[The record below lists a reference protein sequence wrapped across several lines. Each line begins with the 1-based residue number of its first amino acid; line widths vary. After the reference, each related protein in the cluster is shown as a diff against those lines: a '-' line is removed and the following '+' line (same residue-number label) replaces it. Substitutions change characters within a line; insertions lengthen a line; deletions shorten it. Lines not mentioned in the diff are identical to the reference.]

1 MGGEAAVSDIPPQSR
16 FDRLAAWLRSLPG
29 RGQRAW
35 RYGSAYY
42 HGGTAQRII
51 TYIIFLTLLAIF
63 LAFFAG
69 GAIGWLVE
77 LIDKLSDAPI
87 LPPPL
92 EPPTPTPGPTPIPV
106 PLPYR
111 LPAPVVET
119 VSKFT
124 ETDVLRH
131 YLAVGISI
139 WVSVRI
145 AALYFGDLHR
155 IHRFR
160 AAKRLF
166 RYMLFA
172 WPFGR
177 LDLAQGE
184 MQTPQPN
191 AQRLLGLL
199 RVGVPVSLHIAA
211 DTCAVVEGIFAE
223 PYVTGLTRGPRGNLL
238 RGFSR
243 LRRIVDLRDHTVTM
257 DVDGHTR
264 DGLALTGRGIGLT
277 FSVFRNNRPAVEGST
292 YPYDDQA
299 ILNLVYRTWLG
310 DDFLPAMT
318 AHLDS
323 ELRHFI
329 TACPLQDFV
338 NYSTRAAPEIVS
350 RYQRSNPLYE
360 FVTRFNAQA
369 QQSGIEVRWDGSGE
383 WIVPAQVDYEKQ
395 LVAWRQNMEN
405 ALLPAGEQPAGPEAR
420 FATLLR
426 LIRAVPLQVVQK
438 ANQDNLA
445 EDEKMRALAQAYRD
459 TLQEAVQVYQAR
471 GQAVPEQLTDVIDYL
486 TQLISR

>member
-1 MGGEAAVSDIPPQSR
+1 MSDIPPQSR
-16 FDRLAAWLRSLPG
+16 FDRLVAWLRSLPG

-77 LIDKLSDAPI
+77 IIDKISDTPT
-87 LPPPL
+87 PPPVL

-106 PLPYR
+106 PLSYR

-160 AAKRLF
+160 AASRLF
-166 RYMLFA
+166 RHMLFA

-199 RVGVPVSLHIAA
+199 ARGGARI
-211 DTCAVVEGIFAE
+211 CAHC
-223 PYVTGLTRGPRGNLL
+223 RGYL
-238 RGFSR
+238 RSGG
-243 LRRIVDLRDHTVTM
+243 
-257 DVDGHTR
+257 GHLCR
-264 DGLALTGRGIGLT
+264 A
-277 FSVFRNNRPAVEGST
+277 VRN
-292 YPYDDQA
+292 
-299 ILNLVYRTWLG
+299 
-310 DDFLPAMT
+310 
-318 AHLDS
+318 
-323 ELRHFI
+323 RHD
-329 TACPLQDFV
+329 A
-338 NYSTRAAPEIVS
+338 
-350 RYQRSNPLYE
+350 
-360 FVTRFNAQA
+360 
-369 QQSGIEVRWDGSGE
+369 
-383 WIVPAQVDYEKQ
+383 
-395 LVAWRQNMEN
+395 
-405 ALLPAGEQPAGPEAR
+405 QPAGQFAAR
-420 FATLLR
+420 FRACAALWTCATIR
-426 LIRAVPLQVVQK
+426 LHWMWMGIPAMGWR
-438 ANQDNLA
+438 
-445 EDEKMRALAQAYRD
+445 
-459 TLQEAVQVYQAR
+459 
-471 GQAVPEQLTDVIDYL
+471 
-486 TQLISR
+486 

>member
-1 MGGEAAVSDIPPQSR
+1 MSDIPPQSR
-16 FDRLAAWLRSLPG
+16 FDRLLAWLRLLPG

-51 TYIIFLTLLAIF
+51 TYIVFLTLLAIF
-63 LAFFAG
+63 LALFAG
-69 GAIGWLVE
+69 GVIGWLVE
-77 LIDKLSDAPI
+77 ILDNLPTPSPPP
-87 LPPPL
+87 LPPP
-92 EPPTPTPGPTPIPV
+92 TPIPGPTPIPV
-106 PLPYR
+106 PLSYR

-131 YLAVGISI
+131 YLAVAISI

-160 AAKRLF
+160 AASRLF
-166 RYMLFA
+166 RHMLLA

-199 RVGVPVSLHIAA
+199 RVGVPVAMHIAA

-223 PYVTGLTRGPRGNLL
+223 PYVIGWTRGPQGNLL

-243 LRRIVDLRDHTVTM
+243 LRRIVDLRDHTVTL

-277 FSVFRNNRPAVEGST
+277 FSVYRNNRPVVDGST

-299 ILNLVYRTWLG
+299 MLNLVYRTWRG
-310 DDFLPAMT
+310 GDFLPAMT

-323 ELRHFI
+323 ELRQFI
-329 TACPLQDFV
+329 AACPLHDFV

-350 RYQRSNPLYE
+350 RHQRSNPLHE

-369 QQSGIEVRWDGSGE
+369 RQSGIEAHWDGRGE
-383 WIVPAQVDYEKQ
+383 WIVPAQVDYGKQ
-395 LVAWRQNMEN
+395 LEAWRQNM
-405 ALLPAGEQPAGPEAR
+405 LDVLPGDGEQPADSDVR

-426 LIRAVPLQVVQK
+426 LIREVPLQIAEK
-438 ANQDNLA
+438 AAQENLA
-445 EDEKMRALAQAYRD
+445 EGDKMGALAQAYRV
-459 TLQEAVQVYQAR
+459 TLQEAARVYQAR
-471 GQAVPEQLTDVIDYL
+471 GQAVPEELTDVIDYL